1 MPLIEPS
8 PEVAEA
14 LRQGRPVVALE
25 STLICHGIPRPR
37 NLALARALEAEVRAG
52 GAVPATVALLDGQAR
67 VGLVDAELERL
78 ALAGDRVAKGS
89 PRDIA
94 PVLAREGL
102 GATTVAGTIR
112 LAARL
117 GVRVM
122 ATGGIGG
129 VHRGCE
135 ASLDVSADLHELR
148 RSGVAVVCSGAKMV
162 LDLPRTLELLE
173 TLGVPVLG
181 YGTGDFPA
189 FYVRASGLPVAR
201 VDDVPGL
208 AAVVVVQAALGW
220 PSGLVVAN
228 PPPADLALPEAEVEA
243 MLAIALAEARA
254 GAARGKDETPFL
266 LRRLAELSGGRTV
279 RLNEALVLANAR
291 LAATLAVALAGRG
304 EMA

>member
-1 MPLIEPS
+1 MSLALRVH
-8 PEVAEA
+8 PEVRDA
-14 LRQGRPVVALE
+14 LLAGRPVVALE
-25 STLICHGIPRPR
+25 STVLSHGLPQPL
-37 NLALARALEAEVRAG
+37 NLETGLALEASVREG
-52 GAVPATVALLDGQAR
+52 GAVPATVGLLGGR
-67 VGLVDAELERL
+67 VCVGLTPDELERL
-78 ALAGDRVAKGS
+78 TRAGLEKVSLWNLPALVA
-89 PRDIA
+89 R
-94 PVLAREGL
+94 
-102 GATTVAGTIR
+102 GASGGTTVAATAH
-112 LAARL
+112 LAHL
-117 GVRVM
+117 GGLEVF

-129 VHRGCE
+129 VHRGGE

-173 TLGVPVLG
+173 TLGVPVVG

-208 AAVVVVQAALGW
+208 AAVVAVQAALGW

-243 MLAIALAEARA
+243 MLGTALAEARA

-291 LAATLAVALAGRG
+291 LAAALAVALAGSG
-304 EMA
+304 ETV